1 MMQEANKTY
10 YFLGIGGIGMSA
22 LARFFKRQGHHVS
35 GYDKTPTALTQQ
47 MIHEGIDIHFEED
60 ISKIP
65 AVVDLVIYTP
75 AIPKEHLEY
84 QYILKNDFT
93 IKKRAEV
100 LGEVTKDK
108 FSIAV
113 AGTHGKT
120 TITGMIAHILYTAG
134 IPVDAF
140 IGGIV
145 KNYQS
150 NLMAS
155 PDAEVAITE
164 ADEYDRSF
172 LWLNP
177 DIAVISAIDADHL
190 DIYSDKKN
198 LVESYHAFA
207 EKIKPSGKL
216 IIKNGLPKPVLKDV
230 STYLYDSAVDSDF
243 YAKDIFIKDAK
254 FYFTISLQGEEVSLT
269 LNLPGRHNIENAV
282 AAAAVCSLFGLK
294 TDEIKTGLETY
305 EGVRRRFDIKF
316 KQGNSVYIDDYA
328 HHPEELRAFINAVK
342 ELYPDKKIT
351 GIFQPHLFS
360 RTMHFAAE
368 FAKVLDMLDE
378 AVLLDIYP
386 ARELP
391 IEGVT
396 SNTILEKM
404 TIKNKKIVSKNAL
417 LDELRVTETEVLL
430 TMGAGDIDQLV
441 EPIAALLKEK
451 K

>member
-1 MMQEANKTY
+1 MMQQATKTY

-22 LARFFKRQGHHVS
+22 LARYFKRQGHHVS
-35 GYDKTPTALTQQ
+35 GYDKTPTSLTQQ
-47 MIHEGIDIHFEED
+47 MIHEGIDIHFNED

-65 AVVDLVIYTP
+65 STVDLVIYTP
-75 AIPKEHLEY
+75 AIPKEHSEY
-84 QYILKNDFT
+84 QYILKNDFI

-100 LGEVTKDK
+100 LGEITKDK

-120 TITGMIAHILYTAG
+120 TITGMIAHILHTAG

-140 IGGIV
+140 IGGVV
-145 KNYQS
+145 KNFQS
-150 NLMAS
+150 NLVTS
-155 PDAEVAITE
+155 PNAEVAIME

-198 LVESYHAFA
+198 LVDSYHAFA
-207 EKIKPSGKL
+207 GKIKPGGKL
-216 IIKNGLPKPVLKDV
+216 VLKNGLPKPVLQDV
-230 STYLYDSAVDSDF
+230 STYLYDSALDSDF
-243 YAKDIFIKDAK
+243 YAKDIFVKDAK
-254 FYFTISLQGEEVSLT
+254 FHVTLCLQGEEIPLMLS
-269 LNLPGRHNIENAV
+269 LPGRHNVENAV

-294 TDEIKTGLETY
+294 TDEIKSGLETY
-305 EGVRRRFDIKF
+305 EGVCRRFDIKF
-316 KQGNSVYIDDYA
+316 KQGNNVYIDDYA
-328 HHPEELRAFINAVK
+328 HHPEELRAFISAVK

-368 FAKVLDMLDE
+368 FAHVLDLLDE
-378 AVLLDIYP
+378 AILLDIYP

-391 IEGVT
+391 IEGIT

-404 TIKNKKIVSKNAL
+404 TIENKKIVSKNKL
-417 LDELRVTETEVLL
+417 LEELREKDTEVLL

-441 EPIAALLKEK
+441 EPITALLKEK

>member
-35 GYDKTPTALTQQ
+35 GYDKTPTGLTQQ
-47 MIHEGIDIHFEED
+47 MIHEGIDIHFDED

-65 AVVDLVIYTP
+65 PAVDLVVYTP

-84 QYILKNDFT
+84 QYILKNNFK

-100 LGEVTKDK
+100 LGEVTKNK

-150 NLMAS
+150 NLIAS

-207 EKIKPSGKL
+207 EKIKPGGNL

-230 STYLYDSAVDSDF
+230 STYLYDNAVDSDF
-243 YAKDIFIKDAK
+243 YAKDIFIKDAT
-254 FYFTISLQGEEVSLT
+254 FYFTISLQGEEVSLA

-294 TDEIKTGLETY
+294 TDKIKTGLETY
-305 EGVRRRFDIKF
+305 EGVCRRFDIKF
-316 KQGNSVYIDDYA
+316 RQGNKVYIDDYA
-328 HHPEELRAFINAVK
+328 HHPEELRAFISAVK

-360 RTMHFAAE
+360 RTTHFAAE
-368 FAKVLDMLDE
+368 FAKVLDLLDE

-404 TIKNKKIVSKNAL
+404 TIADKKIVTKDAL
-417 LDELRVTETEVLL
+417 LDELREKETEVLL

-441 EPIAALLKEK
+441 EPITALLKEK

>member
-1 MMQEANKTY
+1 MMQQAIKTY

-22 LARFFKRQGHHVS
+22 LARYFKRQGHQVS
-35 GYDKTPTALTQQ
+35 GYDKTPTNLTQQ
-47 MIHEGIDIHFEED
+47 MIHEGIDIHFNED

-65 AVVDLVIYTP
+65 SAVDLVVYTP
-75 AIPKEHLEY
+75 AIPKEHSEY
-84 QYILKNDFT
+84 QYILKNNFV

-100 LGEVTKDK
+100 LGEITKDK

-120 TITGMIAHILYTAG
+120 TITGMIAHILHTAG

-140 IGGIV
+140 IGGVV
-145 KNYQS
+145 KNFQS
-150 NLMAS
+150 NLVTS
-155 PDAEVAITE
+155 PNAEVAIME

-198 LVESYHAFA
+198 LVDSYHAFA
-207 EKIKPSGKL
+207 GKIKTGGKL
-216 IIKNGLPKPVLKDV
+216 VLKNGLPKPELQDA
-230 STYLYDSAVDSDF
+230 STYLYDNAPDSDF
-243 YAKDIFIKDAK
+243 YAKDIFIENAT
-254 FYFTISLQGEEVSLT
+254 FHFTLCLQGEEIPMT

-282 AAAAVCSLFGLK
+282 AAAAVCSLFGLT
-294 TDEIKTGLETY
+294 TDKIKSGLETY
-305 EGVRRRFDIKF
+305 EGVCRRFDIKF
-316 KQGNSVYIDDYA
+316 RQGNHIYIDDYA

-342 ELYPDKKIT
+342 ELFPDKKIT
-351 GIFQPHLFS
+351 GVFQPHLFS
-360 RTMHFAAE
+360 RTLHFAAE
-368 FAKVLDMLDE
+368 FARVLDQLDE
-378 AVLLDIYP
+378 AILLDIYP

-391 IEGVT
+391 MEGVS

-404 TIKNKKIVSKNAL
+404 TIENKKIISKNIL
-417 LDELRVTETEVLL
+417 LEELREKETEVLL

-441 EPIAALLKEK
+441 EPITALLKEK